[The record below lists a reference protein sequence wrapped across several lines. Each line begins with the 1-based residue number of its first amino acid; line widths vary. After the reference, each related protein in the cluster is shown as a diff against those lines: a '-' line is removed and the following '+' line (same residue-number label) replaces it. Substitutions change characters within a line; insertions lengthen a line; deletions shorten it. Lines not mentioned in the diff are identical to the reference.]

1 MEPIRIRAKL
11 SAYTKGGIP
20 TKLSQLENDIDAP
33 KDGNIYAR
41 QDGHWVS
48 LGNSDFGDDISLP
61 ENSGLNLT
69 KEGNKAQLSIRQKV
83 LIDSEI
89 PSDYVYEDDTTY
101 YILETTPNLY
111 INGGTA
117 FSDKH
122 EDYILKEE
130 IQSEYKENIFGGKN
144 TGNTFSINLQPLNS
158 KGVLYNG

>member
-20 TKLSQLENDIDAP
+20 DVSKFIEDAP
-33 KDGNIYAR
+33 NDEYIYAR
-41 QDGHWVS
+41 KKGQWVN
-48 LGNSDFGDDISLP
+48 LDIKEIGDRIEISD
-61 ENSGLNLT
+61 NSGLNLHRDANEVT
-69 KEGNKAQLSIRQKV
+69 LSIRQDT

-130 IQSEYKENIFGGKN
+130 IQSEYKENVFGGKN
-144 TGNTFSINLQPLNS
+144 TGNIFSINLQPLNS